1 MIESLFATQ
10 VYGADLNL
18 DVKTMIPECYRIQQ
32 TTESEKQSNQGG
44 FQSKHITP
52 QKYKHPLFHQLGDE
66 IMKHACT
73 YAKALGFK
81 EELMPHLEMQM
92 WININKPQ
100 AFNNPHVH
108 LGSFFSGAYYIKASE
123 MTLGF
128 ENPNKLTP
136 YAWHYHKKYF
146 HESATTAETCFCET
160 IANRIYIFPCWL
172 THFVL
177 PNRTKED
184 RISISFDVTIPE
196 NTFVG
201 H

>member
-52 QKYKHPLFHQLGDE
+52 QKYKHPLFH
-66 IMKHACT
+66 
-73 YAKALGFK
+73 
-81 EELMPHLEMQM
+81 
-92 WININKPQ
+92 
-100 AFNNPHVH
+100 NPHVH

-146 HESATTAETCFCET
+146 HDSATTAETCFCET